1 MINIGPTGVDEFEE
15 GHCPHVVDGDGLLL
29 DVETGNTGV
38 LGELEVELVE
48 FAHVAHTVGE
58 DELVFTG
65 RTGVTGATGV
75 DEGEDEDHWPQLAS

>member
-1 MINIGPTGVDEFEE
+1 MINIGSTGVDEFE
-15 GHCPHVVDGDGLLL
+15 GHCSHVVEGDGLLL

-38 LGELEVELVE
+38 LRELELELVE
-48 FAHVAHTVGE
+48 FAQGAHTTGE

>member
-1 MINIGPTGVDEFEE
+1 
-15 GHCPHVVDGDGLLL
+15 VDGDGLLL

-38 LGELEVELVE
+38 LGELVE
-48 FAHVAHTVGE
+48 FAQVAHTVVE

-75 DEGEDEDHWPQLAS
+75 DESEDEDH

>member
-1 MINIGPTGVDEFEE
+1 VDR
-15 GHCPHVVDGDGLLL
+15 DGLLL

-38 LGELEVELVE
+38 LGELELELELELIE
-48 FAHVAHTVGE
+48 FPQVAHTVEE

-75 DEGEDEDHWPQLAS
+75 DEGEDEDHWPQPAS

>member
-1 MINIGPTGVDEFEE
+1 
-15 GHCPHVVDGDGLLL
+15 VDGDGLLL

-38 LGELEVELVE
+38 LRELELEL
-48 FAHVAHTVGE
+48 AQVAHTVE

>member
-1 MINIGPTGVDEFEE
+1 MTISIGATGVEELEE
-15 GHCPHVVDGDGLLL
+15 GHGPHVVDRDGLLV
-29 DVETGNTGV
+29 DVETGNTGM
-38 LGELEVELVE
+38 LELVE

-65 RTGVTGATGV
+65 RTGVTGATGL

>member
-1 MINIGPTGVDEFEE
+1 VTINTGATGVEEFGE
-15 GHCPHVVDGDGLLL
+15 GHGPHVVDTDGLLV

-38 LGELEVELVE
+38 LEV
-48 FAHVAHTVGE
+48 HVPHTVEE

-75 DEGEDEDHWPQLAS
+75 DESEDEDHWPQPAS

>member
-1 MINIGPTGVDEFEE
+1 M
-15 GHCPHVVDGDGLLL
+15 DGDGLLL

-38 LGELEVELVE
+38 LGELE
-48 FAHVAHTVGE
+48 FAQVAHTVGE